1 MNKLYIVRH
10 GKTDWNNKHFLQ
22 GSIDIEMNND
32 GIEEVKQLANTINL
46 NDMDL
51 CLCSPL
57 VRARKTAEILVNN
70 KIPIIY
76 DDLLKERNFGDYEGQ
91 KTDYDLMVKQW
102 NYKLNDSS
110 HNIESVHDC
119 LKRANILLNK
129 IKKNYPNKSIL
140 LVTHGSFMKA
150 LHYNIIGYNKNTDFL
165 SFNPENATL
174 YEYILK

>member
-1 MNKLYIVRH
+1 MA
-10 GKTDWNNKHFLQ
+10 GCSD
-22 GSIDIEMNND
+22 GSGRYFND
-32 GIEEVKQLANTINL
+32 
-46 NDMDL
+46 
-51 CLCSPL
+51 
-57 VRARKTAEILVNN
+57 
-70 KIPIIY
+70 
-76 DDLLKERNFGDYEGQ
+76 
-91 KTDYDLMVKQW
+91 
-102 NYKLNDSS
+102 YKLNDSS

-140 LVTHGSFMKA
+140 LVTHESFMKA